1 MDVDFDMKI
10 TLQHFGRLRTAELEL
25 KPLTLFCGPNNTGK
39 TYAMYGVYGLVKRIA
54 SPRLEFL
61 DPLLAELNA
70 RGALEIDMEPL
81 LERHRFEILDRAA
94 SSFQRA
100 LPRFFSAEPDLFS
113 ETKVGISVPDSNTAL
128 FRGRSK
134 EFHQKS
140 PGGKTVIQVTKP
152 AGSMTMSVTLSE
164 KPAADLLRTILSDVM
179 VEAAYGDWTGRV
191 LLLPAERAGLNLFYR
206 ELNSRRAALLH
217 HASQAE
223 INPAE
228 LLRDIFVSRY
238 PQPIADYI
246 DLLNGMTQLKRDAG
260 TWQDLASRLQ
270 RDVLSIKGYHIDRQ
284 GNVSF
289 TPRRSLL
296 KISLH
301 LGSSVIKSLFG
312 LWFFLEHLAA
322 KDDVLMIDEPELNL
336 HPENQ
341 RRLARLLA
349 RLVNL
354 GAKVVLSTH
363 SDYIMREFNNLL
375 MIGSGKGQRR
385 QRALELRYDEGEAL
399 GAEQVGAYSFNEKGV
414 EPIPMDP
421 EEGLLVKTF
430 DDVIEGMNKANQE
443 LFEAGFDHRQ

>member
-1 MDVDFDMKI
+1 MKI
-10 TLQHFGRLRTAELEL
+10 TLQSFGRLKTAEVDL

-61 DPLLAELNA
+61 EPLLADLNA
-70 RGALEIDMEPL
+70 RGALEIDLEPL
-81 LERHRFEILDRAA
+81 LEQHRADIVGRAA
-94 SSFQRA
+94 SAFQKM
-100 LPRFFSAEPDLFS
+100 LPRFFSAEPDLFA
-113 ETKVGISVPDSNTAL
+113 ETKVSVAVPASDAAL
-128 FRGRSK
+128 FRDRGK
-134 EFHQKS
+134 DYHQKS
-140 PGGKTVIQVTKP
+140 PDGKTVIQITKP

-164 KPAADLLRTILSDVM
+164 KPAADLLRQILSDVM
-179 VEAAYGDWTGRV
+179 VEAAYGDWAGRV

-260 TWQDLASRLQ
+260 DRQDLAARLQ
-270 RDVLSIKGYHIDRQ
+270 KDVLSIKGYHIDRQ

-289 TPRRSLL
+289 TPRRSDR

-322 KDDVLMIDEPELNL
+322 KGDVLMIDEPELNL

-354 GAKVVLSTH
+354 GVKVVLSTH
-363 SDYIMREFNNLL
+363 SDYMIREFNNLL
-375 MIGSGKGQRR
+375 MMGSGKGQRR
-385 QRALELRYDEGEAL
+385 QRALDLHYDDGEAL
-399 GAEQVGAYSFNEKGV
+399 GSEQVAAYAFTDKGV
-414 EPIPMDP
+414 ERIAMDP
-421 EEGLLVKTF
+421 DEGLLARTF
-430 DDVIEGMNKANQE
+430 DDVIERMNHANQE
-443 LFEAGFDHRQ
+443 IFEAGFGHGA